1 MESKLLNPWAKDRN
15 GNFVSIEHAQ
25 KGQEYYCPK
34 CQEPLSYCKKGD
46 GPNARQDHFK
56 HKPDCECK
64 GYTPHESESAIH
76 LFAKEAVYN
85 ILHDCIE
92 KHQDFPIE
100 WTCPDCQMDM
110 KANLLKRANKVEMEK
125 TLDAARPDVSLFDE
139 QGNTIVA
146 IEIVFSHDIESK
158 TMRFYDNNN
167 IVVVR
172 IKVYTAEDCNNI
184 VQKLRF
190 PDSVNLCF
198 NDKCPR
204 GDKMQVYRR
213 IIPVING
220 ANQIVGLAV
229 GLDNPFEEEIIKG
242 VSWMDI
248 SSDYNITSYLD
259 QLTENTKSAD
269 RTSKVQSGL
278 SNLSSTST
286 KEELE
291 EAAKTFEAYF
301 VEQLLK
307 EEKKSIEAMRTN
319 QEDSTA
325 SQYKDLYMDTVIQD
339 ISAQIVDKYGSRFTD
354 SMVEQMMRS
363 YGISEST
370 ESNAE

>member
-1 MESKLLNPWAKDRN
+1 MA
-15 GNFVSIEHAQ
+15 
-25 KGQEYYCPK
+25 
-34 CQEPLSYCKKGD
+34 
-46 GPNARQDHFK
+46 
-56 HKPDCECK
+56 
-64 GYTPHESESAIH
+64 
-76 LFAKEAVYN
+76 
-85 ILHDCIE
+85 
-92 KHQDFPIE
+92 
-100 WTCPDCQMDM
+100 
-110 KANLLKRANKVEMEK
+110 
-125 TLDAARPDVSLFDE
+125 
-139 QGNTIVA
+139 
-146 IEIVFSHDIESK
+146 
-158 TMRFYDNNN
+158 
-167 IVVVR
+167 
-172 IKVYTAEDCNNI
+172 
-184 VQKLRF
+184 
-190 PDSVNLCF
+190 
-198 NDKCPR
+198 
-204 GDKMQVYRR
+204 
-213 IIPVING
+213 
-220 ANQIVGLAV
+220 
-229 GLDNPFEEEIIKG
+229 
-242 VSWMDI
+242 I

-325 SQYKDLYMDTVIQD
+325 SQYKDLYMDTVMQD

-354 SMVEQMMRS
+354 STVEQMMRS

>member
-1 MESKLLNPWAKDRN
+1 
-15 GNFVSIEHAQ
+15 
-25 KGQEYYCPK
+25 
-34 CQEPLSYCKKGD
+34 
-46 GPNARQDHFK
+46 
-56 HKPDCECK
+56 
-64 GYTPHESESAIH
+64 
-76 LFAKEAVYN
+76 
-85 ILHDCIE
+85 
-92 KHQDFPIE
+92 
-100 WTCPDCQMDM
+100 
-110 KANLLKRANKVEMEK
+110 
-125 TLDAARPDVSLFDE
+125 
-139 QGNTIVA
+139 
-146 IEIVFSHDIESK
+146 
-158 TMRFYDNNN
+158 
-167 IVVVR
+167 
-172 IKVYTAEDCNNI
+172 
-184 VQKLRF
+184 
-190 PDSVNLCF
+190 
-198 NDKCPR
+198 
-204 GDKMQVYRR
+204 
-213 IIPVING
+213 
-220 ANQIVGLAV
+220 
-229 GLDNPFEEEIIKG
+229 
-242 VSWMDI
+242 MDI

-319 QEDSTA
+319 QEGSTA

>member
-1 MESKLLNPWAKDRN
+1 
-15 GNFVSIEHAQ
+15 
-25 KGQEYYCPK
+25 
-34 CQEPLSYCKKGD
+34 
-46 GPNARQDHFK
+46 
-56 HKPDCECK
+56 
-64 GYTPHESESAIH
+64 
-76 LFAKEAVYN
+76 
-85 ILHDCIE
+85 
-92 KHQDFPIE
+92 
-100 WTCPDCQMDM
+100 
-110 KANLLKRANKVEMEK
+110 
-125 TLDAARPDVSLFDE
+125 
-139 QGNTIVA
+139 
-146 IEIVFSHDIESK
+146 
-158 TMRFYDNNN
+158 
-167 IVVVR
+167 
-172 IKVYTAEDCNNI
+172 
-184 VQKLRF
+184 
-190 PDSVNLCF
+190 
-198 NDKCPR
+198 
-204 GDKMQVYRR
+204 
-213 IIPVING
+213 
-220 ANQIVGLAV
+220 
-229 GLDNPFEEEIIKG
+229 
-242 VSWMDI
+242 MDI

-325 SQYKDLYMDTVIQD
+325 SQYKDLYMDTVMQD

-354 SMVEQMMRS
+354 SMVEQMMRN

>member
-1 MESKLLNPWAKDRN
+1 
-15 GNFVSIEHAQ
+15 
-25 KGQEYYCPK
+25 
-34 CQEPLSYCKKGD
+34 
-46 GPNARQDHFK
+46 
-56 HKPDCECK
+56 
-64 GYTPHESESAIH
+64 
-76 LFAKEAVYN
+76 
-85 ILHDCIE
+85 
-92 KHQDFPIE
+92 
-100 WTCPDCQMDM
+100 
-110 KANLLKRANKVEMEK
+110 
-125 TLDAARPDVSLFDE
+125 
-139 QGNTIVA
+139 
-146 IEIVFSHDIESK
+146 
-158 TMRFYDNNN
+158 
-167 IVVVR
+167 
-172 IKVYTAEDCNNI
+172 
-184 VQKLRF
+184 
-190 PDSVNLCF
+190 
-198 NDKCPR
+198 
-204 GDKMQVYRR
+204 
-213 IIPVING
+213 
-220 ANQIVGLAV
+220 
-229 GLDNPFEEEIIKG
+229 
-242 VSWMDI
+242 MDI
-248 SSDYNITSYLD
+248 SSNYNITSYLD

-307 EEKKSIEAMRTN
+307 EEKKSIEAMRTS